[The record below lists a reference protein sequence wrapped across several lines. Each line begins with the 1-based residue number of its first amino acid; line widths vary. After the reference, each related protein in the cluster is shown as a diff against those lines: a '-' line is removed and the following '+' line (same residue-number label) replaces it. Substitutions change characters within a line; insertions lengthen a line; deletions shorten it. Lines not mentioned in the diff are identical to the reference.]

1 MGNRKRH
8 QPGPQDHAEGEHG
21 RKTRRRILEQLT
33 SGARQEPE
41 VIRLLKKRI
50 RAAFR
55 GKRRL
60 VEDRQQHDEADK
72 NSEQTRLSTELKRH
86 RALDGPSD
94 NREALHGLEGHKGHR
109 ADYKTRGPDG
119 LPIRE

>member
-1 MGNRKRH
+1 MGNRKPH

-21 RKTRRRILEQLT
+21 RKTRQKIVQQLQAGP
-33 SGARQEPE
+33 SQEPA
-41 VIRLLKKRI
+41 VVRLLKKRI

-60 VEDRQQHDEADK
+60 VEDRQQHDDADK
-72 NSEQTRLSTELKRH
+72 NSEQKRLYQELKRH
-86 RALDGPSD
+86 RNLEGPSD

-119 LPIRE
+119 LPIKE

>member
-1 MGNRKRH
+1 MGNRKPH
-8 QPGPQDHAEGEHG
+8 QPGPQDHAEGDHG
-21 RKTRRRILEQLT
+21 RKTRRQILAQLQ
-33 SGARQEPE
+33 SGPRQEPE

-72 NSEQTRLSTELKRH
+72 NSEQKRLYTELRRH
-86 RALDGPSD
+86 RDLDGPSD

-119 LPIRE
+119 LPIKE

>member
-72 NSEQTRLSTELKRH
+72 NSEQRRLSTELKRH
-86 RALDGPSD
+86 RDLDGPSD

>member
-1 MGNRKRH
+1 MGNRKRQ
-8 QPGPQDHAEGEHG
+8 QPGPQDHAEGDHG
-21 RKTRRRILEQLT
+21 QKTRRQILEQLQ
-33 SGARQEPE
+33 SRPRQEPE
-41 VIRLLKKRI
+41 LVRVLKQRI
-50 RAAFR
+50 RSAFR

-72 NSEQTRLSTELKRH
+72 NSEQRRLSTDIKRH
-86 RALDGPSD
+86 RNLEGPSD

-119 LPIRE
+119 LPLKE